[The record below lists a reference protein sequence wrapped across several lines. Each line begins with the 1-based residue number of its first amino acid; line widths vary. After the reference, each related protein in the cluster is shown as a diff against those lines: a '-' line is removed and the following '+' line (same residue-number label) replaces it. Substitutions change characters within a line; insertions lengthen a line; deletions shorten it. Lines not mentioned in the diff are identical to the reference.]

1 MYNRIIVIIGI
12 IALVA
17 EVGYLEYHWL
27 NQVDEMVWNYNPN
40 K

>member
-1 MYNRIIVIIGI
+1 MSRIIVILGI

-17 EVGYLEYHWL
+17 EVGYLEYVWL
-27 NQVDEMVWNYNPN
+27 DRVDEMVWNYNPN